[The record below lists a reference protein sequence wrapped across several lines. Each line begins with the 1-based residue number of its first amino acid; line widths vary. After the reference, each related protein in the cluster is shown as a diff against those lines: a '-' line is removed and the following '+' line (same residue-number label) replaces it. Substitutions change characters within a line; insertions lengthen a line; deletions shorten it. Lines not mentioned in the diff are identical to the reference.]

1 MNEPSKDGLRL
12 QEMARILKEIQ
23 PDRTLLG
30 SISEFYP
37 RSLVARAIA
46 FDFEPM
52 SEIASRLSPSF
63 FEEYPSFPLSE
74 IKGFRNVLVHDYG
87 SLDLSTLKQTLYSSV
102 DSLLLFV
109 ESALIDEKNK

>member
-30 SISEFYP
+30 SISEFYS

-52 SEIASRLSPSF
+52 SEIANRLSPSF
-63 FEEYPSFPLSE
+63 FEEYPSFSSQ
-74 IKGFRNVLVHDYG
+74 RN
-87 SLDLSTLKQTLYSSV
+87 QRIPQRFSSMITA
-102 DSLLLFV
+102 
-109 ESALIDEKNK
+109 ALICKRLNKPFIPASIHSCA